1 MRHDWIF
8 DVLKDLMTYAV
19 KNDLPALAARVE
31 AALAVA
37 EVEIAATGDSQK
49 AGAEPRPSPRP
60 GRPH

>member
-1 MRHDWIF
+1 MRHDW
-8 DVLKDLMTYAV
+8 VLETLKDLQRYAE

-37 EVEIAATGDSQK
+37 RVEIAAQDD
-49 AGAEPRPSPRP
+49 GAPAHALLAPRP